1 MLRSVS
7 EKSYD
12 QPQFETPTNNKGK
25 RKADDVDLTPPD
37 QRTGHHTTFV
47 IPTDGRRKCR
57 AHKPFLC

>member
-1 MLRSVS
+1 MS
-7 EKSYD
+7 EKSGL
-12 QPQFETPTNNKGK
+12 ETPVNNKGK

-37 QRTGHHTTFV
+37 QRTGYHTTFV